1 MSALYSLFTYAT
13 APWVFVYFLWRSL
26 REPGYRQAFAER
38 LGFGVATPTGGVWV
52 HAVSVGEVRAALPLL
67 EGLLARYPDRPLL
80 LSTVTAGGRLVAE
93 QALAGRATVCYLPLD
108 MPGAV
113 NRFLDRHQPVAGVI
127 IETEIWPNLFRACAR
142 RGIPVIIAN
151 ARLSPRSVRGYRRLL
166 PLLRRTLDEAVTVAA
181 QSAPDAD
188 RFMAIGVP
196 PSRTHVV
203 GNLKF
208 DIDIDAGLVRAGGEW
223 RAEQAPGR
231 PVWVAGSTHQGEEQH
246 VLDAHRILLRTHPD
260 ALLVLVPRH
269 PARFDEVA
277 EQLSAQGWRWSRRS
291 VQDREA
297 VGREVLLVD
306 TLGELLMFY
315 AGADLAFVG
324 GSLVPIGGHNLLEPV
339 AVGRP
344 TLTGPYNSN
353 SAGVHADLLRAGGLV
368 SVQDGRALGDMLVQL
383 FGDSAERDQLT
394 TAGTRVLDGNR
405 GTVDRLLAMLQPLV
419 ATQNAS

>member
-13 APWVFVYFLWRSL
+13 MPLVLMYFLWRSL
-26 REPGYRQAFAER
+26 REPGYRHALRER
-38 LGFGVATPTGGVWV
+38 LGFYPSAARGAVWV

-80 LSTVTAGGRLVAE
+80 LSTVTAGGRQVAE
-93 QALAGRATVCYLPLD
+93 QALAGRGTVCYLPLD
-108 MPGAV
+108 LPDAV
-113 NRFLDRHQPVAGVI
+113 SRFLDHHQPVAGVI

-142 RGIPVIIAN
+142 RGISLIIAN

-166 PLLRRTLDEAVTVAA
+166 PLLRRTFDEVVTVAA
-181 QSAPDAD
+181 QSAQDVD
-188 RFMAIGVP
+188 RFIAIGAP
-196 PSRTHVV
+196 PSRSRMV

-208 DIDIDAGLVRAGGEW
+208 DIEIDAGLVRAGREW

-231 PVWVAGSTHQGEEQH
+231 PVWVAGSTHQGEELQ
-246 VLDAHRILLRTHPD
+246 VLQAHRILLQAHPD

-269 PARFDEVA
+269 PARFEEVA
-277 EQLSAQGWRWSRRS
+277 GQLSAQGWRWARRS
-291 VQDREA
+291 VRDAQA
-297 VGREVLLVD
+297 TGSEVLLVD

-353 SAGVHADLLRAGGLV
+353 SAGIYAELSKAGGLL
-368 SVQDGRALGDMLVQL
+368 SVQDGRTLGEMLVRL
-383 FGDSAERDQLT
+383 FGDSAEREQMV
-394 TAGTRVLDGNR
+394 AASMRVLDANR
-405 GTVDRLLAMLQPLV
+405 GTVERLLALLQPLV
-419 ATQNAS
+419 ATKNAS

>member
-13 APWVFVYFLWRSL
+13 APWVFLYFLWRSL
-26 REPGYRQAFAER
+26 REPGYRRALAER
-38 LGFGVATPTGGVWV
+38 LGLGVAAPTGAVWV

-67 EGLLARYPDRPLL
+67 EGLLARYPDKPLL
-80 LSTVTAGGRLVAE
+80 LSTLTAGGRQVAE

-108 MPGAV
+108 LPGAV
-113 NRFLDRHQPVAGVI
+113 SRFLARHQPVAGVI

-151 ARLSPRSVRGYRRLL
+151 ARLSPRSVRGYRRLR
-166 PLLRRTLDEAVTVAA
+166 PLLRRTLDEVVTVAA
-181 QSAPDAD
+181 QSAQDRD
-188 RFMAIGVP
+188 RFIAIGAP
-196 PSRTHVV
+196 PSRTRVV

-208 DIDIDAGLVRAGGEW
+208 DIEIDAGLVRAGGEW
-223 RAEQAPGR
+223 RANQAPGR
-231 PVWVAGSTHQGEEQH
+231 PVWVAGSTHQGEELQ
-246 VLDAHRILLRTHPD
+246 VLQAHRILLQALPD

-291 VQDREA
+291 VQD
-297 VGREVLLVD
+297 VQSTGSEVLLVD

-344 TLTGPYNSN
+344 TLTGPYNSH
-353 SAGVHADLLRAGGLV
+353 SAGVHAELRRAGGLV
-368 SVQDGRALGDMLVQL
+368 SVQDGRELGDVLVQL
-383 FGDSAERDQLT
+383 FGDSAGRDQLT
-394 TAGTRVLDGNR
+394 AAGMRVLDANR
-405 GTVDRLLAMLQPLV
+405 GTVDRLLALLQPLV